1 MDELPLTRPFWSWRS
16 AAWLSRPLRDGVSS
30 PGLCSSLSSHK
41 KRLSGRRWPLPPL
54 IAGARLR
61 QMILS
66 HSLTWRRRCIITSRR
81 IWGKYV
87 IGKRLSRLSGS
98 RRANARKIALCRRL
112 SSAFVRRS
120 SLNQTILAISLLSEG
135 RDICCG
141 RGRQSFDRSSPH
153 QILQALLGN
162 TQEGMTQFR
171 QMVVNQADRCTHNRF
186 LDQVIAENCPR
197 YLVLLTIY
205 LKIAFKQAV
214 GKR

>member
-141 RGRQSFDRSSPH
+141 KGRQSLDPSSTRE
-153 QILQALLGN
+153 ILQALLGN
-162 TQEGMTQFR
+162 MQEGMTQLR
-171 QMVVNQADRCTHNRF
+171 QVIVNQAHRRTHDGF
-186 LDQVIAENCPR
+186 FDQVVAENRPR
-197 YLVLLTIY
+197 YFVPLAVH
-205 LKIAFKQAV
+205 LKIAFKQA
-214 GKR
+214 